1 MALRGE
7 QSFPVILALRYVD
20 CAMRC
25 NPGTASAAWGP
36 PDRADRNLVALAG
49 AYGGASVVAG
59 TMADIGETLPPLAA
73 SSTA

>member
-1 MALRGE
+1 
-7 QSFPVILALRYVD
+7 
-20 CAMRC
+20 MRC